1 MVTDWTQYKPPTIDW
16 SKYQRPTIDWSKFY
30 GKETQ
35 PQESTFQKWTGINP
49 STYVQESVEQVKQGP
64 INWVKNAI
72 GSIYNTFTNAF
83 KNAWKENKDLIT
95 TAMDKNIPSYGAQRW
110 KELAEAIGADVG
122 VVFSPITAI
131 FSAAEQI
138 PVLKQANDI
147 LIGVPMTATGE
158 IGKIATDKFVDVLP
172 ISQESKEIIRP
183 AFDQLG
189 STFAQLT
196 LGAKVVGRI
205 MEGKKIDAK
214 AVEEDVN
221 LAKQYEQ
228 ISKKVIEQNHPE
240 VIKAV
245 KEIKPVE
252 KAIPKELEPLAEEA
266 RKYKSA
272 EEFADKIFRKDL
284 DEIYEA
290 QKEIISELKD
300 NGYKIQ
306 SLPTGYITL
315 HHGTTEENAQKIL
328 KEGKFDEMSFFSHA
342 KSHAAFGSEGAKKY
356 GKTILSI
363 KVDPRDV
370 FFNSGTGEFEA
381 EEGLVRGIDGVWRSP
396 KRYKG
401 EKVLFQ
407 GKTYE
412 ELNDFYNLATKGI
425 KEVKPVSEVKPLTP
439 EVAISKAGAD
449 LLREATERDIKLK
462 SQELPTHEVVRLAEM
477 DRKANELLIQ
487 NPKLAEDIALGKRE
501 APEGY
506 LKSSIYE
513 AVERKAILDINT
525 DLIERLKNSPVA
537 TKQGQELRGFKGYD
551 ELNPVD
557 RIKEIEAVRGKG
569 REGQTKRIS
578 ERLKEETSKKNL
590 DKKTLLKKLSDYID
604 EIPTC

>member
-1 MVTDWTQYKPPTIDW
+1 METDWTQYKPPTIDW

-64 INWVKNAI
+64 INWIKNAI
-72 GSIYNTFTNAF
+72 GSVYNTFTNAF
-83 KNAWKENKDLIT
+83 KNAWKEHKDLIT

-110 KELAEAIGADVG
+110 KEVAEAVGTDVG

-138 PVLKQANDI
+138 PVLKQATDI
-147 LIGVPMTATGE
+147 LGVPLTAIGE
-158 IGKIATDKFVDVLP
+158 LGKIATDKFVDVLP

-196 LGAKVVGRI
+196 LGAKIVGRI

-228 ISKKVIEQNHPE
+228 VSKKVIEQNHPE
-240 VIKAV
+240 VIKEV
-245 KEIKPVE
+245 KEVKPEV
-252 KAIPKELEPLAEEA
+252 KPIPPELEPLAKEA

-272 EEFADKIFRKDL
+272 EEFMGATKKPSIPLSNLEKVNPEYLNKITNDDGTVTVFRNVGYDKSRTLRPFDFVSTNKD
-284 DEIYEA
+284 YVKGFKA
-290 QKEIISELKD
+290 QGKIIE
-300 NGYKIQ
+300 
-306 SLPTGYITL
+306 
-315 HHGTTEENAQKIL
+315 QKIPIDDL
-328 KEGKFDEMSFFSHA
+328 R
-342 KSHAAFGSEGAKKY
+342 
-356 GKTILSI
+356 I
-363 KVDPRDV
+363 
-370 FFNSGTGEFEA
+370 GTGTDA
-381 EEGLVRGIDGVWRSP
+381 TA
-396 KRYKG
+396 KG
-401 EKVLFQ
+401 EMYFVPKSLL
-407 GKTYE
+407 TD
-412 ELNDFYNLATKGI
+412 LYNQVTKGI
-425 KEVKPVSEVKPLTP
+425 KEIKPEVKPLTP
-439 EVAISKAGAD
+439 EIAISKAGAD

-462 SQELPTHEVVRLAEM
+462 SQELPKHEVVRLAEM
-477 DRKANELLIQ
+477 DRKSNELLIQ

-557 RIKEIEAVRGKG
+557 RSKEIEAVKRKGK
-569 REGQTKRIS
+569 EGQTKRVS